1 MAELVQEID
10 ATSFAYLHI
19 PADTGKPIV
28 ERRARMNTC
37 LEDDVLREEMC
48 ASRDRTAVFFLDVRP
63 PSFLN

>member
-28 ERRARMNTC
+28 ERETPTYAYS
-37 LEDDVLREEMC
+37 
-48 ASRDRTAVFFLDVRP
+48 SRTWRG
-63 PSFLN
+63 